1 VDGWLA
7 TRDLACRR
15 PDGTFRHLGRVDD
28 MEMVGGITVSPAEVE
43 RLFAEHPLVREVAVA
58 AVPDHLGATKLRAFV
73 VPAGPVGDAADFETE
88 LIGLARGRLASFKVP
103 RTVRAVS
110 HLPRTATGKLRRH
123 IVRTGAW

>member
-1 VDGWLA
+1 MNVA
-7 TRDLACRR
+7 ADLARLA
-15 PDGTFRHLGRVDD
+15 G
-28 MEMVGGITVSPAEVE
+28 E
-43 RLFAEHPLVREVAVA
+43 RGWSSA
-58 AVPDHLGATKLRAFV
+58 
-73 VPAGPVGDAADFETE
+73 